1 MLGLITLCVL
11 FADSV
16 EIFLIISYLRFILPG
31 ICNVASLHP
40 HSDCSLRSVV
50 LAQQLHLQQTGGT
63 GSHSAENWTK
73 VSQEKRNEIRL
84 AYFAF
89 LVLFSLHLDIN
100 YITRFIIII
109 LCQLK
114 PKYPPGRV
122 SMMIVLVYL
131 LCHSPK
137 LILTFCEIMFKDP
150 KVSTK

>member
-1 MLGLITLCVL
+1 M
-11 FADSV
+11 
-16 EIFLIISYLRFILPG
+16 
-31 ICNVASLHP
+31 ASLHP

-50 LAQQLHLQQTGGT
+50 LAQQLHLQQTGGA

-84 AYFAF
+84 AYFVF